1 MQIKQTNKN
10 TNNPSQGVFH
20 MKRVLFILGAVLIFV
35 LPTIAQDFP
44 KAEVYGGY
52 MLIHEQGIT
61 TNGFLASVEGNINKN
76 FGIVGEFGYGADT
89 PKGTVDDESV
99 SIKLKEYNV
108 LAGPRV
114 SYRTDKFRVFGHALF
129 GYNRMSASGTVSGI
143 EDFATGAS
151 NDFAMAYGGG
161 VDVSASKSISIRLAQ
176 VDWLITHWNIATESG
191 WSGQLRYSGG
201 VVFKIGGK

>member
-1 MQIKQTNKN
+1 
-10 TNNPSQGVFH
+10 
-20 MKRVLFILGAVLIFV
+20 MKKGLLIALALVVLSPIVV
-35 LPTIAQDFP
+35 SAQDFP
-44 KAEVYGGY
+44 KAEIYGGY

-61 TNGFLASVEGNINKN
+61 TNGFLAAVEGNINKN

-89 PKGTVDDESV
+89 PKGEVDGVSASV
-99 SIKLKEYNV
+99 KLKEYNV

-114 SYRTDKFRVFGHALF
+114 SYRTDKYRVFAHALF
-129 GYNRMSASGTVSGI
+129 GYNRMSASGI

-161 VDVSASKSISIRLAQ
+161 VDVSASKLISIRLAQ
-176 VDWLITHWNIATESG
+176 VDWLITHWNIAQSSG

-201 VVFKIGGK
+201 VVLKLGGK